1 MRSVQIV
8 NETAEPETDNTLRIV
23 ATSIAGCAAL
33 FALGA
38 FFSVN
43 ARFAFA
49 VAIGG
54 AIAVANFLVLARI
67 GRAITG
73 GSGGAAFWGAT
84 YFFKIAALLG
94 GVFLLFQSGRVNV
107 FGLLIGLSTLAPGI
121 VVGGVLAAPSG
132 PKGTRK
138 D

>member
-1 MRSVQIV
+1 M
-8 NETAEPETDNTLRIV
+8 NEATADDHESARTLRVV
-23 ATSIAGCAAL
+23 ALSIAGCAAL
-33 FALGA
+33 FATGA

-49 VAIGG
+49 VAVGG
-54 AIAVANFLVLARI
+54 AIAVANFLVLSRI

-73 GSGGAAFWGAT
+73 GAGSAAFWGVA

-94 GVFLLFQSGRVNV
+94 GVYLLFQSGRVNV

-121 VVGGVLAAPSG
+121 VVGGVLAAPKG
-132 PKGTRK
+132 PPTR
-138 D
+138 

>member
-1 MRSVQIV
+1 MTV
-8 NETAEPETDNTLRIV
+8 NSDATADDEGARTLRVV
-23 ATSIAGCAAL
+23 ALSIAGCAVL

-49 VAIGG
+49 VALGG
-54 AIAVANFLVLARI
+54 AIAVANFLVLARV

-73 GSGGAAFWGAT
+73 SSGGAAFWGAV

-94 GVFLLFQSGRVNV
+94 GVFLLFQSGKVNV

-121 VVGGVLAAPSG
+121 VVGGVLSS
-132 PKGTRK
+132 PKGPSPR
-138 D
+138 